1 MKVSSVARPIAAI
14 SLMLAFA
21 FGGTRPTMAQGA
33 PPIPSRALITPA
45 TVAPAGRAASLLTN
59 LMARPNVMRARTV
72 ALDRA
77 AFESDRLT
85 LPLFPDA
92 EMAAQRVDIGFTG
105 VRSRTW
111 TGRLPDGGS
120 AAFVINGSRISGTVS
135 CTNGNFE
142 FFPADNGECVLVQ
155 HLPNSLPDCAVG
167 QVTPPP
173 RGAPSLNATNKTA
186 NGDVLAPAAGAGLG
200 DSTQGDTPTGNRVR
214 VLVAYTSSAQNLT
227 SVNLGRTMQE
237 HIDLAVLESNQGYA
251 NSGITLRMELC
262 CLYETVYNET
272 AAIETDVDRFRNGG
286 DGFMDE
292 VHALRADY
300 DADMCCLLVDGTDPD
315 WCGWAYDF
323 DYTAYANM
331 FQATAYSCATGTFT
345 FAHEFGH
352 TQGCRHNDDN
362 TLTPF
367 AYGHGF
373 RNGSN
378 WRTIMGLSNDTGAPR
393 LNYWSNPNI
402 NSPVAPFTAMGTPVD
417 GGNFAND
424 CRTAL
429 NVGDDTVIN
438 HEATPA
444 SSISPTDDTFNSDEG
459 ADKLVTGTLTVGAF
473 NANAGSRVQFRAGTG
488 ITLTPGF
495 WARTGSDFRAR
506 LAGPLGDPLPAGD
519 VPADGTQPATVGP
532 SN

>member
-1 MKVSSVARPIAAI
+1 MKTGWVFTVTTFSLPLALVFSGGRSTIAQEAAAVARPSLIAA
-14 SLMLAFA
+14 AA
-21 FGGTRPTMAQGA
+21 
-33 PPIPSRALITPA
+33 
-45 TVAPAGRAASLLTN
+45 VASEGKAASLLAK
-59 LMARPNVMRARTV
+59 LAARPNVMRARTV
-72 ALDRA
+72 TLDRA
-77 AFESDRLT
+77 AFDGGRMA

-92 EMAAQRVDIGFTG
+92 ELMAERRDIGFTG

-120 AAFVINGSRISGTVS
+120 AAFVINGDRISGTVS
-135 CTNGNFE
+135 STNGNYE
-142 FFPADNGECVLVQ
+142 FFPAGNGECVLVQ
-155 HLPNSLPDCAVG
+155 HLPNGLPDCAVG
-167 QVTPPP
+167 KVTPPP
-173 RGAPSLNATNKTA
+173 RSAPALSATNKTA
-186 NGDVLAPAAGAGLG
+186 NGDVLLPAAGPGAG
-200 DSTQGDTPTGNRVR
+200 DPTQGDTPTANRVR
-214 VLVAYTSSAQNLT
+214 VLVAYTSNAQNLT

-251 NSGITLRMELC
+251 NSGVTLRMELC
-262 CLYETVYNET
+262 CLYQTGFTETT
-272 AAIETDVDRFRNGG
+272 AIENDVDAFQAPA
-286 DGFMDE
+286 DGNADE

-300 DADMCCLLVDGTDPD
+300 DADMCCLLVDGRDTD
-315 WCGWAYDF
+315 WCGWAFGF
-323 DYTAYANM
+323 DYTAYNNM
-331 FQATAYSCATGTFT
+331 FQATAYNCATGTFT

-362 TLTPF
+362 NLTPF

-378 WRTIMGLSNDTGAPR
+378 WRTIMGLANDTGAPR

-402 NSPVAPFTAMGTPVD
+402 NSPVAPFTAMGTPVN

-438 HEATPA
+438 HEATPV
-444 SSISPTDDTFNSDEG
+444 SSATPTGDTFNSDEG
-459 ADKLVTGTLTVGAF
+459 ADKLVTGTLTVGTF
-473 NANAGSRVQFRAGTG
+473 TANAGSRVQFRAGTG

-506 LAGPLGDPLPAGD
+506 LAGPLGDPLPTGD
-519 VPADGTQPATVGP
+519 VPADHQQPVAAGP
-532 SN
+532 AN